1 MSSISNQ
8 PSQVN
13 QLPIAVD
20 VPLDPKH
27 LQEFLTL
34 WLKRTNDAVNSKEGA
49 LYSLQEFINFN
60 QYFTQGN
67 PNQFRSVYRKVF
79 DMVNLNGAPIPGNGT
94 VAFLHGVT
102 GLSQATL
109 IYAGC
114 TNTNAQYFSVM
125 GILNVFLNA
134 THVNFVNP
142 SPFPL
147 TACMVVAEYLKN

>member
-20 VPLDPKH
+20 VPKDPAQ

-60 QYFTQGN
+60 QYFTQKN

-79 DMVNLNGAPIPGNGT
+79 DLVNLNGGNIPGNGA
-94 VAFLHGVT
+94 VSFPHGIT
-102 GLSQATL
+102 GLFQSTL

-114 TNTNAQYFSVM
+114 TTTQPHYFSTM
-125 GILNVFLNA
+125 GNVNVYLDA
-134 THVNFVNP
+134 TNVNFTNP
-142 SPFPL
+142 SAAPL